1 MAKPGSAT
9 MSSGVKLDRYAQW
22 ELLAGC
28 EAAGP
33 ADPNL
38 CLPHVLKEENNQNRV
53 ALRPL
58 NTGVHVTDGLSPRGG
73 LGIRLKYRL
82 SLVFCTVYSSSLA
95 T

>member
-1 MAKPGSAT
+1 MCGRPPRGEEVLQIPGSQPGSAT

-38 CLPHVLKEENNQNRV
+38 CLPHVLKEDNNQNRV

-58 NTGVHVTDGLSPRGG
+58 NTGVHFTDRLSPRGG
-73 LGIRLKYRL
+73 LGI
-82 SLVFCTVYSSSLA
+82 
-95 T
+95 